1 MTLSRLVLTSGRRV
15 DLGELR
21 LTSTYGGLLDGYPC
35 RPVNELR
42 IKGLLRSAE
51 HDYPTAP
58 VHLVPPPH
66 EYPDHYPGAFGP
78 VEMLPPVACVGV
90 FRSTSLTP
98 TRDPVLYGSH
108 LTIIWFQPHTRIPS
122 ECDAQAG
129 LREVAWEEL
138 ARAYEL

>member
-21 LTSTYGGLLDGYPC
+21 LTSTYGEMLDGYPC

-78 VEMLPPVACVGV
+78 VEMLPAVACVGV
-90 FRSTSLTP
+90 FRSTALTP
-98 TRDPVLYGSH
+98 PA
-108 LTIIWFQPHTRIPS
+108 IPS
-122 ECDAQAG
+122 STAPTSRSSGSSPTHACRRSATRRRG
-129 LREVAWEEL
+129 
-138 ARAYEL
+138 